1 MNENHELGIFPLF
14 SPYTRNFRS
23 TPVATFFYT
32 SSIIQVYKF
41 RWEHGKNSGGNWYE
55 DKEFGRK
62 TEKKLG
68 MLQVKAPFE
77 GEISTVGSQNS
88 K

>member
-1 MNENHELGIFPLF
+1 MNWEFFLCFLLTLAILEAHLWPHCFTLHQLYR
-14 SPYTRNFRS
+14 YT
-23 TPVATFFYT
+23 
-32 SSIIQVYKF
+32 
-41 RWEHGKNSGGNWYE
+41 NSGGNME
-55 DKEFGRK
+55 KIQVETGMK
-62 TEKKLG
+62 TKNSDGKQKKKLG